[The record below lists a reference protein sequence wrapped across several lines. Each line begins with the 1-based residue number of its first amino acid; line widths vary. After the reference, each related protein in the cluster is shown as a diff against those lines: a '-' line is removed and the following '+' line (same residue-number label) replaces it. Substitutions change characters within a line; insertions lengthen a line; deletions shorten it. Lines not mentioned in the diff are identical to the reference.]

1 MLMTILIRF
10 LLLLAT
16 LTVDKAAAHRFVK
29 ASLATNPDQKRKAN
43 PSDES
48 EGEESEEETKAND
61 KARTDKGNAQ
71 APNKRR
77 RGVDPFTGM
86 STRAFPSSSTHDLI
100 INIPISRQE
109 II

>member
-1 MLMTILIRF
+1 
-10 LLLLAT
+10 

-43 PSDES
+43 TSDES
-48 EGEESEEETKAND
+48 EDEESEGET

-71 APNKRR
+71 ASNKRR

-86 STRAFPSSSTHDLI
+86 SH
-100 INIPISRQE
+100 
-109 II
+109 